1 MLPVCDYRFL
11 RPGLIIIYLL
21 DLIIMKKY
29 TAFTL
34 IEMLIVMGI
43 IMILIGVGIAGSRW
57 AIQRANRIEH
67 ENAAENLY
75 SALVKYR
82 NEEGY
87 FPLLGSGGSRIEEEF
102 FAYALGYRGNNPV
115 LIEYLSRED
124 FEGGSDATYYYA
136 VDDTDGQVCIVCV
149 SLGGI
154 DDEGD
159 EGFYCT
165 GNGIGYL
172 PDGSTKITK
181 QDVPADDPLVVTIK
195 SMDDSD
201 WVNGAGFA
209 ASLSE

>member
-1 MLPVCDYRFL
+1 
-11 RPGLIIIYLL
+11 
-21 DLIIMKKY
+21 MKKY

-57 AIQRANRIEH
+57 AIQRADRIEH

-87 FPLLGSGGSRIEEEF
+87 FPLLGSGGTRIEEEF
-102 FAYALGYRGNNPV
+102 FAYALGYRGDNPV
-115 LIEYLSRED
+115 LSEYFNEGE

-159 EGFYCT
+159 KGFYCT

-172 PDGSTKITK
+172 PAGNTQITK
-181 QDVPADDPLVVTIK
+181 QDIPADDSLSTIVK
-195 SMDDSD
+195 SLDDSD
-201 WVNGAGFA
+201 WTNGKGFA
-209 ASLSE
+209 ASLR